1 MRSDGRRQLDQDDE
15 GLVHGR
21 QGGHPQPAEPGG
33 VQCLVSPGGRSAA
46 ADTGRV
52 VSGYHCFRRRSP
64 DYCATTSGKVVQWR
78 ENHVLSGAPP
88 R

>member
-1 MRSDGRRQLDQDDE
+1 MRLGGRRQLDQDDE

-33 VQCLVSPGGRSAA
+33 VQCLVSPRGRSAA
-46 ADTGRV
+46 ADDGLRRLGLPLLPQAQPGLLRDHERQGRAV
-52 VSGYHCFRRRSP
+52 AR
-64 DYCATTSGKVVQWR
+64 D
-78 ENHVLSGAPP
+78 HVLSGAPP